1 MVYTPALSLAALT
14 KLSRSAFEDQN
25 EFSTFNNWKQHS
37 IQSNTNACY
46 WFQVIEFSYIKSLR
60 DADFLLFVKCL
71 KDINPWIFALD
82 HIHYAR
88 WLSVFVKDLQQ
99 IPSKYP
105 SIFEAFKKG
114 YFTVKNSNSA
124 FSNIGVGSST

>member
-1 MVYTPALSLAALT
+1 MNTVCAPALSLSALM
-14 KLSRSAFEDQN
+14 KLSKSAFEDQN
-25 EFSTFNNWKQHS
+25 EFSTFNDWKQHS

-46 WFQVIEFSYIKSLR
+46 WFQVIELESLLFSFIKSLR

-71 KDINPWIFALD
+71 KDINPWMFALD

-88 WLSVFVKDLQQ
+88 WLSVFVKVLQQ

-124 FSNIGVGSST
+124 F